1 MRSHF
6 FYIIPC
12 IIVFAV
18 LFIFPAPIIHLQ
30 AFLRSRAAGGAD
42 SRTRAL
48 EIENQILRGQLT
60 RFESVKD
67 SLPDLGASVISAFAY
82 SRFPFNF
89 KNEITVAAGS
99 DDGVRAGAGVLLAR
113 PGDHSQSTV
122 ASNAILLGIVSSA
135 SAHSSV
141 VMTIFDSRWKSEVRV
156 GGSGTQALLAGG
168 LEPKLSF
175 IPKTASVAPG
185 DQIYSTDA
193 RFGYG
198 LIVGE
203 VREVFPARDST
214 FQEATV
220 KFVYDPA
227 SVEVVSISRLP

>member
-18 LFIFPAPIIHLQ
+18 LFIFPAPITHLQ
-30 AFLRSRAAGGAD
+30 AFLRSRAASGAD

-67 SLPDLGASVISAFAY
+67 SLPNPGADLISAFAY

-89 KNEITVAAGS
+89 KNEITITAGT
-99 DDGVRAGAGVLLAR
+99 DDGVGVGAGVLLPR
-113 PGDHSQSTV
+113 PGDQSKTNA

-135 SAHSSV
+135 GPHSCV
-141 VMTIFDSRWKSEVRV
+141 VTTIFDSRWKSEVRV
-156 GGSGTQALLAGG
+156 GSSGIQALLAGG

-193 RFGYG
+193 RFHYG
-198 LIVGE
+198 LIIGE

-227 SVEVVSISRLP
+227 SVEMVSVSRLP